1 MDAKELIR
9 ANRLSD
15 ARSRLVED
23 VKASPADAKSRTLLF
38 QVLSFLGEWD
48 KADRHLDILS
58 MGNSLAKTGVQ
69 VCKGLISAER
79 EREKVYRGHGRP
91 DFLTIAP
98 PYLEQLFDAREKLD
112 AGCPDTAS
120 KLFEKTSSLIPEV
133 SGAVD
138 GKDFTGFR
146 NADTFLSSFLE
157 VFIHDRY
164 LWIPFASLRE
174 LTIQEPKTLLDLL
187 WIQASLTTWEGLT
200 TGCYLPVTYPCSH
213 THENELVCLG
223 KMTVWQDLGGGLCKG
238 GGQHVFSIGN
248 EEKGILEIRDVRFA
262 TSG

>member
-1 MDAKELIR
+1 MDAKELIK

-23 VKASPADAKSRTLLF
+23 VKASPTDAKGRTLLF

-58 MGNSLAKTGVQ
+58 MGNSLTKTGVQ
-69 VCKGLISAER
+69 VCKDLVSAER
-79 EREKVYRGHGRP
+79 EREKVARGNGRP
-91 DFLTIAP
+91 DFLTNAP
-98 PYLEQLFDAREKLD
+98 PYLEQLFAAREKLD
-112 AGCPDTAS
+112 AGYADEAS
-120 KLFEKTSSLIPEV
+120 DLFEKASLLMPEV
-133 SGAVD
+133 SGVMD

-146 NADTFLSSFLE
+146 NVDTFLSGVLE

-164 LWIPFASLRE
+164 LWIPFESLRE

-187 WIQASLTTWEGLT
+187 WIQASLTTWDGLT

-213 THENELVCLG
+213 AHEDDLVSLG
-223 KMTVWQDLGGGLCKG
+223 KMTVWQDFDGGLCKG

-262 TSG
+262 TAG